1 MGLACPWAV
10 AIDSRYVYER
20 NAYFDGQRAL
30 AGRRGGGG
38 RLGLVG
44 GLGGLSAYTKWV
56 IILRNSTYLV
66 LFPWWVWRPPWNVLF

>member
-1 MGLACPWAV
+1 MGWACPWAV

-20 NAYFDGQRAL
+20 NAYLEAQRAL

-44 GLGGLSAYTKWV
+44 GLGGLSAYMQWV
-56 IILRNSTYLV
+56 VIL
-66 LFPWWVWRPPWNVLF
+66 